1 MFAFHKNALK
11 FCNFG
16 SSLFGWSISFVFN
29 WKNRKDMKNI
39 SVKKKNPVHSH
50 SLTFLGC
57 SVDFDFGGL
66 QQLQICLYLYYR
78 KATLSWALLQLSLH
92 EIIMALSTW
101 APAFFYNWWH
111 ITSAETQLSCEMLT
125 LHVQSALIFPF
136 KTLVTVPD
144 RFFFFSV
151 LLPCSFLTCIC
162 KTSGFHKVIFC
173 HSKSPYQKTS
183 KFIASPTQWDGWLKQ
198 W

>member
-1 MFAFHKNALK
+1 MHSSFATLGLL
-11 FCNFG
+11 CLVG
-16 SSLFGWSISFVFN
+16 LSVLFSTGRIERT
-29 WKNRKDMKNI
+29 WKTFLLR
-39 SVKKKNPVHSH
+39 KKNPVHSH

-144 RFFFFSV
+144 GFFFFSQ
-151 LLPCSFLTCIC
+151 S
-162 KTSGFHKVIFC
+162 FC
-173 HSKSPYQKTS
+173 HALSSHVFVKPLDSTR
-183 KFIASPTQWDGWLKQ
+183 
-198 W
+198 